1 MNLRER
7 QPSGA
12 ISVGTLTSVIKSVLE
27 TEFDEV
33 LVKGEISNYKQH
45 SSGHRY
51 FTLKDEQ
58 AQISCV
64 MWRTRQLDFTP
75 ADGMN
80 VVVGGRVTVYP
91 PRGNYQ
97 LDAVFMRP
105 DGVGALYKAFE
116 KLKQELEARGW
127 FDTTRKKPLPAF
139 PQCVGIATSVTGA
152 ALQDMLTTIQR
163 RYAPLNIVLRPTLV
177 QGEGSA
183 NDIARALADLQETSA
198 EVIIVGRG
206 GGSIEDLWSFNTE
219 VVATAIVQS
228 KTPVIS
234 AVGHETDFTI
244 ADFVADYRAATP
256 TAAAEVVT
264 PRVGYELVQWIDSIE
279 FDLHETMRA
288 RIDNL
293 LELVG
298 RFVRGTALMRIK
310 ERLVN
315 MSGNVTGHAKRH
327 TTAVT
332 NTLAV
337 LRQSL
342 TMHTNK
348 QGVAINNRIALLQQ
362 RVLHG
367 EKQIQSLHPHRPLK
381 QGYAIVERND
391 SPLSIHSTL
400 SIADNVRIVRWNEV
414 ALATVSSVTQI
425 NHGDMDEDH

>member
-64 MWRTRQLDFTP
+64 MWRTRQLDFAP
-75 ADGMN
+75 ADGVN

-97 LDAVFMRP
+97 LDVVFMRP

-116 KLKQELEARGW
+116 KLKQELEVRGW
-127 FDTTRKKPLPAF
+127 FDATRKKPLPAF
-139 PQCVGIATSVTGA
+139 PQCIGIATSVTGA

-163 RYAPLNIVLRPTLV
+163 RYAPLKVILRPTLV

-183 NDIARALADLQETSA
+183 NDIARAIAELQKTDA
-198 EVIIVGRG
+198 EVVIIGRG

-219 VVATAIVQS
+219 VVAAAIVKS
-228 KTPVIS
+228 EIPIIS

-264 PRVGYELVQWIDSIE
+264 PRVGYELVQWIDSVE
-279 FDLHETMRA
+279 FDLHATMRV
-288 RIDNL
+288 RIDDL
-293 LELVG
+293 FELVG

-310 ERLVN
+310 ERLLN
-315 MSGNVTGHAKRH
+315 MATNVTIHAKQH
-327 TTAVT
+327 TSAVT
-332 NTLAV
+332 NSLATL
-337 LRQSL
+337 QQTL
-342 TMHTNK
+342 TMHTSK
-348 QGVAINNRIALLQQ
+348 QGVAINNRIALLHQ

-367 EKQIQSLHPHRPLK
+367 EKQLQSLHPHRPLK

-391 SPLSIHSTL
+391 SPLSIHNTL
-400 SIADNVRIVRWNEV
+400 SIADSVRIVRWNEV
-414 ALATVSSVTQI
+414 ALATVNSVTKI
-425 NHGDMDEDH
+425 THGEIDEEH